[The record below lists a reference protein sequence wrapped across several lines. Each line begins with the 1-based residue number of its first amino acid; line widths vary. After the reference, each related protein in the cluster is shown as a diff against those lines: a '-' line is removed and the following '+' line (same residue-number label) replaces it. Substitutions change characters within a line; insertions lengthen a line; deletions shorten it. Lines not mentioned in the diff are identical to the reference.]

1 MKGSSLA
8 ELLKEKRIV
17 ANLSQWEVAKKLGY
31 TTPQF
36 VSNWE
41 RGVSTP
47 PVQVLNNIADLYGTS
62 SDELFEA
69 LLFATIQKI
78 KKELRR
84 KFNMVRR

>member
-47 PVQVLNNIADLYGTS
+47 PVQVLNKIADLYGTS